1 VRSIRAEPR
10 PADAYYS
17 MLLLYVREHLSHLS
31 QIINPNETQEI
42 RILKDLV
49 TSWMLKK
56 AYPFM

>member
-1 VRSIRAEPR
+1 MV
-10 PADAYYS
+10 
-17 MLLLYVREHLSHLS
+17 LLYVREHLSHLS